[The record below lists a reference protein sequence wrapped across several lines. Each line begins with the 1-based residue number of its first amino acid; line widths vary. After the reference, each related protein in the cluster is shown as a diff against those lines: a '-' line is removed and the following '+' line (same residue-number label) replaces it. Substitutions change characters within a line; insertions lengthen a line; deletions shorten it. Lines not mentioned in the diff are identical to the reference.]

1 MHNHNNTLQIGNNL
15 TSKTYP
21 RLYTQMDKRRGAES
35 STLMKCI
42 AGRSWGKDLSWS
54 DRTNWNLPPWSVPL
68 RLRWEG
74 LPRTCRWIA
83 QVFRA
88 TTFCICKRGAVS
100 FSPWR
105 RSLLM
110 SHLNIFLQQQIFSSA
125 TSDENF
131 LSSLL
136 QRVETFVKGYT
147 HAYRKYSLW
156 SEISFLTVTHELAQ
170 HIFWALLFP
179 WRYLMFGFF
188 LTDSRL
194 KNEVK

>member
-1 MHNHNNTLQIGNNL
+1 MHNRKNTLQIGNNL

-88 TTFCICKRGAVS
+88 TTFCICKRGAVFLPVEKPFNVS
-100 FSPWR
+100 FKY
-105 RSLLM
+105 
-110 SHLNIFLQQQIFSSA
+110 IFA
-125 TSDENF
+125 TANLF
-131 LSSLL
+131 LSYFWWELL
-136 QRVETFVKGYT
+136 VFTVAASGNLRQGIYT
-147 HAYRKYSLW
+147 
-156 SEISFLTVTHELAQ
+156 
-170 HIFWALLFP
+170 
-179 WRYLMFGFF
+179 
-188 LTDSRL
+188 RL
-194 KNEVK
+194 S